1 VCVVSHA
8 TQIATARSF
17 AVDTVTALE
26 QYLAML
32 LGVTDV
38 LAQQRYEVASGELR
52 RALERSIRALR
63 VLREELV
70 MIEVIEQ
77 YLERQQHWPAPS

>member
-1 VCVVSHA
+1 VSHA

-26 QYLAML
+26 EYLAML

-38 LAQQRYEVASGELR
+38 LARQRYEVASGELR

-77 YLERQQHWPAPS
+77 YLERQPQRPAPW

>member
-1 VCVVSHA
+1 VRHA

-17 AVDTVTALE
+17 AVDSVTALE
-26 QYLAML
+26 QYLSML

-38 LAQQRYEVASGELR
+38 LAQQGHDIASVELR

-70 MIEVIEQ
+70 MIDVIEQ
-77 YLERQQHWPAPS
+77 YLERQQPRPAPS